1 MHLLHRHIFFSVL
14 TTCLAAIGLFTF
26 VLLAGNALRDLL
38 GYVLAGQVSLGTFG
52 KLVLLL
58 VPYVGAFALHIG
70 ILTGVLLVLG
80 RLSGNSEIT
89 AMRAAG
95 LSLGYIARPVWIVAA
110 LGALAALVVN
120 FHYMPLAR
128 TAYRETLVESIRAN
142 PLRLLVP
149 RTFVRDFPGV
159 VVYVGA
165 KDGVEVEDFWIWE
178 LDDAKRVTR
187 LAHAQRGRVDFDE
200 NESKLVLVLE
210 NVLVET
216 RDEGNP
222 EDFSKPTPIAT
233 LDSMAVDLKLDNLF
247 GSGRKRQR
255 LDWLTLSKLLSLR
268 DELAG
273 QDASSAQRVK
283 LQMTINEKA
292 ANALGVLAFAI
303 IGVPLGIKVSRKE
316 TSANLGM
323 ALVLLMTYYFFSKGV
338 IGWLE
343 GYPALRP
350 DLLVW
355 LPPLGFSALGVM
367 LFRRLGRN

>member
-14 TTCLAAIGLFTF
+14 TTCLAAVGLFTF

-38 GYVLAGQVSLGTFG
+38 GYVLAGQVTPGTFA
-52 KLVLLL
+52 KLLLLL

-70 ILTGVLLVLG
+70 VLTGVLLVLG

-95 LSLGYIARPVWIVAA
+95 LSLGYVARPVWVVAG
-110 LGALAALVVN
+110 LGALAALAVN
-120 FHYMPLAR
+120 FYYMPLAR
-128 TAYRETLVESIRAN
+128 TAYRETLVEAVRSN

-159 VVYVGA
+159 VVYVGE
-165 KDGVEVEDFWIWE
+165 KEGTRVEDFWIWE

-200 NESKLVLVLE
+200 DENKLVLVLE
-210 NVLVET
+210 NVSVET
-216 RDEGNP
+216 RNERNP
-222 EDFSKPTPIAT
+222 EDFSTPTPIAT
-233 LDSMAVDLKLDNLF
+233 IDSMAVDLKLDNLL
-247 GSGRKRQR
+247 GTGWKKEK
-255 LDWLTLSKLLSLR
+255 LGWLTLPELLRLR
-268 DELAG
+268 DRLAAEG
-273 QDASSAQRVK
+273 GDLAQRVK
-283 LQMTINEKA
+283 VQMTINDKA

-316 TSANLGM
+316 TSANLGI
-323 ALVLLMTYYFFSKGV
+323 ALLLLMTYYFFSKGV

-355 LPPLGFSALGVM
+355 LPPLAFSVFGVL

>member
-14 TTCLAAIGLFTF
+14 TTCLAAVGLFTF

-38 GYVLAGQVSLGTFG
+38 GYALAGQMTPGTFG
-52 KLVLLL
+52 KLMMLL

-95 LSLGYIARPVWIVAA
+95 LSLGYIARPVWFVAG
-110 LGALAALVVN
+110 LGALVALIVN
-120 FHYMPLAR
+120 FYYMPLAR
-128 TAYRETLVESIRAN
+128 TAYRETLVDAVRSN
-142 PLRLLVP
+142 PLRMLVP

-159 VVYVGA
+159 VVYVGSKEGA
-165 KDGVEVEDFWIWE
+165 EVEDFWIWE

-187 LAHAQRGRVDFDE
+187 LAHARSGRVEFDE
-200 NESKLVLVLE
+200 AESKLVLVLE
-210 NVLVET
+210 NVSVET
-216 RDEGNP
+216 RNEENP
-222 EDFSKPTPIAT
+222 EDFSTPTPIAT
-233 LDSMAVDLKLDNLF
+233 LDSMAVDLKLDNLL
-247 GSGRKRQR
+247 GTGWKKQK
-255 LDWLTLSKLLSLR
+255 LGWLTLPELLRLR
-268 DELAG
+268 G
-273 QDASSAQRVK
+273 QATGPEERVK
-283 LQMTINEKA
+283 VQMVINDKA

-303 IGVPLGIKVSRKE
+303 LGVPLGIKVSRKE
-316 TSANLGM
+316 TSANLGL
-323 ALVLLMTYYFFSKGV
+323 ALGLLMTYYFFSKGV

-355 LPPLGFSALGVM
+355 LPPLVFSALGLW

>member
-14 TTCLAAIGLFTF
+14 TTCLAAVGLLTF
-26 VLLAGNALRDLL
+26 MVIAGLSLRELL
-38 GYVLAGQVSLGTFG
+38 GYVLAGQLTPATLI
-52 KLVLLL
+52 KLVLLMI
-58 VPYVGAFALHIG
+58 PYASVIALHMG
-70 ILTGVLLVLG
+70 IMTGVLLVLG

-95 LSLGYIARPVWIVAA
+95 LSLGYVARPVWVVAG
-110 LGALAALVVN
+110 LGALAALAVN
-120 FHYMPLAR
+120 FYYMPLAR
-128 TAYRETLVESIRAN
+128 TAYRETLVEAVRSN

-159 VVYVGA
+159 VVYVGS
-165 KDGVEVEDFWIWE
+165 KEGTRVEDFWIWE

-200 NESKLVLVLE
+200 DENKLVLVLE
-210 NVLVET
+210 NVSVET
-216 RDEGNP
+216 RNGRNP
-222 EDFSKPTPIAT
+222 EDFSLPTPIAT
-233 LDSMAVDLKLDNLF
+233 IDSMAVDLKLDNLL
-247 GSGRKRQR
+247 GTGWKKEK
-255 LDWLTLSKLLSLR
+255 LGWLTLGELLKLRERLVA
-268 DELAG
+268 EGA
-273 QDASSAQRVK
+273 DAAQRVK
-283 LQMTINEKA
+283 VQMTINDKA

-316 TSANLGM
+316 TSANLGL

-338 IGWLE
+338 VGWLE
-343 GYPALRP
+343 AYPALRP

-355 LPPLGFSALGVM
+355 LPPLAFSAVGVL